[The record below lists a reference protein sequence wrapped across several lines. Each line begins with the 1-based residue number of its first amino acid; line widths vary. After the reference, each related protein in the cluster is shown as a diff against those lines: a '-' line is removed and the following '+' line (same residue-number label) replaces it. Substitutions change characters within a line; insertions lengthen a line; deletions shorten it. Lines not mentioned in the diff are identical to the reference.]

1 MIDIKE
7 GGAIDFLSFVHVI
20 TYLVIGIFV
29 KDQYVLAFVIGVIWE
44 IVEYMMVNNPRI
56 RKLIIDYYPIRIEKW
71 EDKYNKFFDLVFN
84 MIGYY
89 IGNKLSKG

>member
-89 IGNKLSKG
+89 IGNKYFK

>member
-56 RKLIIDYYPIRIEKW
+56 SKLIIYYYPIRIEKW

-89 IGNKLSKG
+89 IGNKYFK